1 MKKMLKKKNTSKKK
15 KYSNIIKK
23 IKVVILIPTLLFILQ
38 EITSSFINYRIENSI
53 PPDNTVVEE
62 IIPLVLDT
70 WKVNKRKEALPVIEK
85 EKNCIQFGLIND
97 NDKLIYMKNIW
108 IIVKHYEPIKEIT
121 EKLSVGLGEIS
132 EPIYLKAKLN
142 SETGKYLAY
151 TEDRNINIR
160 YVKIPPDD
168 IQIFMLNLDFVE
180 EGIYDIAIE
189 FHYGYGKKEYIE
201 ISDPIELV
209 CVNNIEN

>member
-85 EKNCIQFGLIND
+85 EKNCIQF
-97 NDKLIYMKNIW
+97 
-108 IIVKHYEPIKEIT
+108 
-121 EKLSVGLGEIS
+121 
-132 EPIYLKAKLN
+132 
-142 SETGKYLAY
+142 
-151 TEDRNINIR
+151 IR
-160 YVKIPPDD
+160 P
-168 IQIFMLNLDFVE
+168 N
-180 EGIYDIAIE
+180 
-189 FHYGYGKKEYIE
+189 
-201 ISDPIELV
+201 
-209 CVNNIEN
+209 